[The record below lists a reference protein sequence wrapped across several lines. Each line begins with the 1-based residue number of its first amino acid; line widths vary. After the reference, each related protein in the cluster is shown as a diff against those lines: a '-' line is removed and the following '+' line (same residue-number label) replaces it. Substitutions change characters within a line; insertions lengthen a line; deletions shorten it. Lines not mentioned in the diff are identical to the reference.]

1 MYTQQLKIPKE
12 RIAVL
17 IGTKAETKREIE
29 KKTNT
34 ELEISSE
41 DGSVLIK
48 GEDSLN
54 VYLTKFI
61 IQAIARGFNP
71 ELALTLLDEDY
82 CLEIINIKDYCGN
95 SKKKLTRLK
104 SRLIGTEGNAR
115 KNIEKM
121 TNTNICVYGKTVSIL
136 GELNKVL
143 IAKEAVICL
152 LKGAPHGNA
161 YKYIEKLSR
170 KTL

>member
-1 MYTQQLKIPKE
+1 MYIQQLKIPKE

-104 SRLIGTEGNAR
+104 SRLIGTGGNAR

-121 TNTNICVYGKTVSIL
+121 TNTNICVYGKTISIL

-161 YKYIEKLSR
+161 YKHIEKLSR